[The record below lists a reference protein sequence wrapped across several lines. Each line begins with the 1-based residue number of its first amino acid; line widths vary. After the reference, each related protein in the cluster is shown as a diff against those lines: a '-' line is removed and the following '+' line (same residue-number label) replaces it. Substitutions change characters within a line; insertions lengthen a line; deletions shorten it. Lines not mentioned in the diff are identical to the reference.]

1 MKINELFAKPMLN
14 VTLVDELR
22 AGQTLYWRGRQ
33 WRIERSSNEAYD
45 FVMYSGGSSALLD
58 RVQVRRGSDEH
69 YYRVID
75 SANYI
80 GKITAKDF
88 NVVNKK

>member
-14 VTLVDELR
+14 VTLVDKLR
-22 AGQTLYWRGRQ
+22 AGQTLYWQGKQ
-33 WRIERSSNEAYD
+33 WKIEQYTTELYD
-45 FVMYSGGSSALLD
+45 LKIRNGKEFLMLD

-69 YYRVID
+69 YYRVVD
-75 SANYI
+75 GANYI